1 MGAVGTVAGGGSPG
15 NCYSMPV
22 RWSSCVFLPPLSHIQ
37 DPVNKYVVLD
47 AISFHFDKE
56 KCRTILDKV
65 SPLQYLMLVLV
76 LCALCSP
83 RTLQPVL
90 CICNLYW

>member
-1 MGAVGTVAGGGSPG
+1 MGARGIPWEWHMGAVGMVARGGSPG
-15 NCYSMPV
+15 SCYSMPV
-22 RWSSCVFLPPLSHIQ
+22 CWSSCVFLPPLSHIH

-65 SPLQYLMLVLV
+65 SSLQYFVPVLV
-76 LCALCSP
+76 CVCSVF
-83 RTLQPVL
+83 T
-90 CICNLYW
+90 